1 MKGTMMV
8 EKMDLMA
15 EMMVVVK
22 DKMLAVLLDMSMVVL
37 MVASRAVKKAA
48 TMVQLG

>member
-22 DKMLAVLLDMSMVVL
+22 DKMLVVFL
-37 MVASRAVKKAA
+37 VDETVEMMAGWMA
-48 TMVQLG
+48 G

>member
-22 DKMLAVLLDMSMVVL
+22 DKTLVVFLVDETADMMVGW
-37 MVASRAVKKAA
+37 MV
-48 TMVQLG
+48 G

>member
-1 MKGTMMV
+1 MEKKRAEMKGTMMV

-22 DKMLAVLLDMSMVVL
+22 DKMLVVFL
-37 MVASRAVKKAA
+37 VDETVEMMAGW
-48 TMVQLG
+48 MGF